1 MHRLCMYHSR
11 VAITCH
17 DCHIAEPAERFG
29 TSGRPPKTYP
39 EGHGPGCERKF
50 PALIPR
56 LIVSLVLTGRDSAFN
71 RFVLGLAATLPVN
84 PAREYHEADRAMAH
98 D

>member
-1 MHRLCMYHSR
+1 MYHSR
-11 VAITCH
+11 VAISGH

-39 EGHGPGCERKF
+39 EGQGPKCERKF
-50 PALIPR
+50 PAFLPSF
-56 LIVSLVLTGRDSAFN
+56 IVSLVLTERDNAFT
-71 RFVLGLAATLPVN
+71 RFVLGLTATLPVN